1 MKYLLS
7 FCLCLAFSSTSI
19 AQVWGN
25 STYQTRVRYEENN
38 LASGNSGT
46 GADISISAKG
56 LANVKADAFVA
67 VFSVSQVA
75 NTPDEVHK
83 LMQDRLNTAQEKLK
97 AISSQQALKIH
108 SDMISFIALYAY
120 EKETKIFS
128 KDTYIEIPAGFELKK
143 NLHIEYHSPEELDEI
158 SLILA
163 QSEIFD
169 LVRVDY
175 FVQDLEK
182 VKTELM
188 DRALTKLGEKRA
200 KIEKLTHLKLDTLN
214 LSSSDAYRV
223 VYPAE
228 SYKSYQK
235 YATASQYGSKSAAS
249 PGQSI
254 TLYYQPIID
263 KEFDF
268 VINPI
273 VLEPVVQVMYEL
285 KLEVQDASYGRKKRE
300 QLILS
305 PQGQLLP
312 LSRP

>member
-7 FCLCLAFSSTSI
+7 FALLCFFSPQLF

-25 STYQTRVRYEENN
+25 SSYQSRVRYEENN
-38 LASGNSGT
+38 LAVGNNGT

-83 LMQDRLNTAQEKLK
+83 LMKDRLNNAQEKLN
-97 AISSQQALKIH
+97 AMSPQQALKIH

-128 KDTYIEIPAGFELKK
+128 KDTYSEIPAGFELKK
-143 NLHIEYHSPEELDEI
+143 NLHIEYHRPEELDEI
-158 SLILA
+158 SIILA

-175 FVQDLEK
+175 FAQDLEK

-188 DRALTKLGEKRA
+188 DRALTKLGEKQA
-200 KIEKLTHLKLDTLN
+200 KIEKLMHLKLDTLN
-214 LSSSDAYRV
+214 LSTSDAYRV

-235 YATASQYGSKSAAS
+235 YATVSQYGSKSAATS
-249 PGQSI
+249 GQSI

-268 VINPI
+268 VINPL
-273 VLEPVVQVMYEL
+273 VLEPVIQVMYEV
-285 KLEVQDASYGRKKRE
+285 KIEVQDASYGRKNRE
-300 QLILS
+300 QLILN

>member
-1 MKYLLS
+1 MKYLLRFTLLLLFS
-7 FCLCLAFSSTSI
+7 PQLFC
-19 AQVWGN
+19 QVAGN
-25 STYQTRVRYEENN
+25 SSYQSRVQYEDNN
-38 LASGNSGT
+38 LRAINNS

-56 LANVKADAFVA
+56 LANIKADAFVA
-67 VFSVSQVA
+67 VFNVSQIA
-75 NTPDEVHK
+75 NTPEEVYK
-83 LMQDRLNTAQEKLK
+83 LMEVRINAAQEKLK
-97 AISSQQALKIH
+97 AIKAEQPLKVH

-128 KDTYIEIPAGFELKK
+128 RDTYNEIPAGFELKK
-143 NLHIEYHSPEELDEI
+143 NLHIEYYHPDDLKEI

-175 FVQDLEK
+175 FAKDLEK

-188 DRALTKLGEKRA
+188 DLALSKLSQKRS
-200 KIEKLTHLKLDTLN
+200 KIEKMLSLKLDTLN
-214 LSSSDAYRV
+214 LSMTDAYRV

-228 SYKSYQK
+228 RYKSYQK
-235 YATASQYGSKSAAS
+235 YAATSQYNSKAVVAS
-249 PGQSI
+249 GQST

-268 VINPI
+268 IINPM
-273 VLEPVVQVMYEL
+273 VLEPVIQVMYEL
-285 KLEVQDASYGRKKRE
+285 RVEVEDASYGRKKRE
-300 QLILS
+300 QLLLT
-305 PQGQLLP
+305 PQGQLVP